1 MTELFF
7 SRYITSQ
14 QSKSGIGQDMDRTE
28 STMRI
33 GTWNVE
39 NQLMSEEHQELIR
52 RQNCDVW
59 LLTEVH
65 PKWAENEGTTIL
77 HFHAQLSKGFMG
89 RNQHWAAVLSVLPL
103 DRLDDPHDAS
113 AAAKIN
119 GVTYCSTI
127 LPWRGVKVDSAP
139 WHGSN
144 HSEITEN
151 AISALLRNLPKG
163 DLVWGGDWNH
173 SLIGREH
180 AGSMG
185 GRLHLL
191 DAIRQFELKVPTAGL
206 SHRGNYCQAIDHI
219 GVPLSWSVESAK
231 RVNTQGLSDHNAYV
245 VEVVEI

>member
-1 MTELFF
+1 MTESFF
-7 SRYITSQ
+7 SRYIACQ
-14 QSKSGIGQDMDRTE
+14 QSKSGIGQDTDRTE
-28 STMRI
+28 NTMRI

-39 NQLMSEEHQELIR
+39 NRLMSEKHQELIR

-65 PKWAENEGTTIL
+65 PKWAENEGKTIL
-77 HFHAQLSKGFMG
+77 HFHAQLSKGVMG

-103 DRLDDPHDAS
+103 ERLDDPHDAS

-127 LPWRGVKVDSAP
+127 LPWRGVKADSAP
-139 WHGSN
+139 WHGSS
-144 HSEITEN
+144 HSEMTEN
-151 AISALLRNLPKG
+151 AIKILLSDLPKS

-173 SLIGREH
+173 SLIGKEH

-185 GRLHLL
+185 GRNHILEAVSQLGL
-191 DAIRQFELKVPTAGL
+191 NVPTTVL

-231 RVNTQGLSDHNAYV
+231 RVDTQGLSDHDAYV